1 MAQQPEPQIQI
12 RKVTQL
18 HATVTQ
24 DQPGEDCT
32 YVYQFILDGGAEER
46 LWTLGEDDADQ
57 VLDLIQASG
66 SVSLDVGRN
75 TLIFKDVEMDD

>member
-1 MAQQPEPQIQI
+1 MAQQPEQLIHV

-24 DQPGEDCT
+24 GQPGEDCT
-32 YVYQFILDGGAEER
+32 YVYQFVLDGGAEER
-46 LWTLGEDDADQ
+46 LWTLTEDDADQ
-57 VLDLIQASG
+57 VLELIQESG

-75 TLIFKDVEMDD
+75 TLIFKDVEMD